1 LHAVADALLGAAG
14 LRDIG
19 CYFPNTDPNI
29 KNIKSGLIVKKALEE
44 IKKLG
49 WIVGNVDVVVI
60 AERPKISEHIAEI
73 KKSISELLEVGE
85 DQVGVKATT
94 NEGMDSIGKGQA
106 IAVQAICML
115 LKA

>member
-1 LHAVADALLGAAG
+1 M
-14 LRDIG
+14 
-19 CYFPNTDPNI
+19 
-29 KNIKSGLIVKKALEE
+29 
-44 IKKLG
+44 
-49 WIVGNVDVVVI
+49 
-60 AERPKISEHIAEI
+60 

>member
-1 LHAVADALLGAAG
+1 
-14 LRDIG
+14 
-19 CYFPNTDPNI
+19 
-29 KNIKSGLIVKKALEE
+29 
-44 IKKLG
+44 
-49 WIVGNVDVVVI
+49 
-60 AERPKISEHIAEI
+60 ERPKISEHIAEI